1 MRALFRARP
10 EQKRF
15 VSSFLEMLTSA
26 GLMAE
31 VGRVLNEVA
40 DYDFGEEMKEET
52 LRKCRQALAEQP
64 HNHTLHFG
72 WGELCYGLGSL
83 DLAIEQF
90 QKLRRLPEL
99 RFHSYRLLGLCF
111 AEKKGLNMT
120 NLALNQFSKALAME
134 AEVSTEDRLLLRY
147 NMAEVLER
155 EGSLQAALEQWK
167 ACQAIRPD
175 YRDVARRI
183 ESLH

>member
-1 MRALFRARP
+1 MRALFVARP
-10 EQKRF
+10 EEKEF

-31 VGRVLNEVA
+31 LGRVLHQVSEH
-40 DYDFGEEMKEET
+40 DFGEELKEAT
-52 LRKCRQALAEQP
+52 LRKCRQALVEQP
-64 HNHTLHFG
+64 QNHALHFG

-120 NLALNQFSKALAME
+120 NLALSQFSKALAME
-134 AEVSTEDRLLLRY
+134 AEASPEDLVLLRY
-147 NMAEVLER
+147 NMAEVLEK
-155 EGSLQAALEQWK
+155 EGSPKAALEQWK
-167 ACQAIRPD
+167 ACQAIQPD
-175 YRDVARRI
+175 YRDVAERI
-183 ESLH
+183 ENLS